1 MACVVHDVSQHLL
14 LVVGG
19 TGYVGSNI
27 LQRAVQKGITVRSL
41 NRGGR
46 PAWDNTPW
54 LDKVEWFKGDVFSK
68 DDLQK
73 AVAGTTGV
81 ISTVGAFGSN
91 EHMQRFCGDAT
102 IAAVRAAKEA
112 GTERFVFISES
123 RVGSNIP
130 KWAPLY
136 GYFNGKERAEAAV
149 RAHFPDTG
157 VSLRP
162 GFVYGTRR
170 VHVNNTD
177 LFLPLGL
184 LGAPLAL
191 AGRGLGP
198 VSSMLSRVPLLGPEL
213 LAVCPVGA
221 LAKAAVLSA
230 IAPVHGDV
238 LDTTNIIALGDS
250 FHETVGA

>member
-149 RAHFPDTG
+149 RAQYVQHRHPPRIGQSD
-157 VSLRP
+157 VNLAASP
-162 GFVYGTRR
+162 TR
-170 VHVNNTD
+170 
-177 LFLPLGL
+177 
-184 LGAPLAL
+184 
-191 AGRGLGP
+191 
-198 VSSMLSRVPLLGPEL
+198 
-213 LAVCPVGA
+213 VCP
-221 LAKAAVLSA
+221 S
-230 IAPVHGDV
+230 V
-238 LDTTNIIALGDS
+238 LDLSMVPVECT
-250 FHETVGA
+250 